1 MEVFAVMSVLAVV
14 GMVVTMVSRFVQH
27 RRGPRPFPELPS
39 PTFKVVAL
47 GNSGSGKTVL
57 LASLFYQFRA
67 RPGRPY
73 YLDTDPATRV
83 WLGGLLSTVVDPEQ
97 EWPGATNRAGTRTYM
112 FNCVAQVSEEPTTAF
127 AIEYVDYA
135 GEIFELLGESDA
147 ALEDL
152 VARVRA
158 ADALI
163 GVLDG
168 RRVLQFVRG
177 EAQGRAYMIAKIA
190 VMVQLMSQ
198 ARCPMYLV
206 ISKWDVVRGFGEPA
220 LADDQARLDAVARAL
235 MTVDHIRDL
244 VQSRNRVRL
253 IPVSAVG
260 PMFATVDESTG
271 QINKRPD
278 GTFAPFNVDVPIA
291 AIVPDLFT
299 RVRESLTTQVVGAI
313 ESEYQVRRRH
323 TPEEVVGEVGALL
336 LRPAGA
342 ALRASLDAVLNRPY
356 SNELVVMM
364 LDWMARPSRRKE
376 AELAAFRNEAQR
388 RAYQV
393 WDARTAVLDDFQKIV
408 GRLENELPASV
419 LSR

>member
-1 MEVFAVMSVLAVV
+1 MSFLVVMFVLAIVGVVVTVV
-14 GMVVTMVSRFVQH
+14 GGLV
-27 RRGPRPFPELPS
+27 RRKRGARAFPELPS

-67 RPGRPY
+67 RPSRPY

-83 WLGGLLSTVVDPEQ
+83 WLGGVLSTVVDPEQ
-97 EWPGATNRAGTRTYM
+97 EWPGATSRVGTRTYT

-127 AIEYVDYA
+127 AIEYLDYA
-135 GEIFELLGESDA
+135 GEIFELLGESNT

-152 VARVRA
+152 VARIRA

-177 EAQGRAYMIAKIA
+177 EAQGRAYLIAKIA
-190 VMVQLMSQ
+190 AMVQLMAQ

-206 ISKWDVVRGFGEPA
+206 ISKWDLLHGFGEPRD
-220 LADDQARLDAVARAL
+220 ADDQTRLEAVARAL
-235 MTVDHIRDL
+235 MTVDHISDL
-244 VQSRNRVRL
+244 VQARSTVRL
-253 IPVSAVG
+253 IPVSSVG
-260 PMFATVDESTG
+260 PTFATVDEFTG
-271 QINKRPD
+271 LVNKRPD

-291 AIVPDLFT
+291 AIVPDLFI
-299 RVRESLTTQVVGAI
+299 RVRESLTAQVVGAI

-323 TPEEVVGEVGALL
+323 TPEEVMSGMGAFL

-342 ALRASLDAVLNRPY
+342 ALRASLDAALDRPY
-356 SNELVVMM
+356 SNDLVVMM
-364 LDWMARPSRRKE
+364 LDWLAKPSRRKE
-376 AELAAFRNEAQR
+376 AELAAFRDEAQR
-388 RAYQV
+388 RAYRL
-393 WDARTAVLDDFQKIV
+393 WDARMVVLDDFQKIV
-408 GRLENELPASV
+408 QRLEIELPASV